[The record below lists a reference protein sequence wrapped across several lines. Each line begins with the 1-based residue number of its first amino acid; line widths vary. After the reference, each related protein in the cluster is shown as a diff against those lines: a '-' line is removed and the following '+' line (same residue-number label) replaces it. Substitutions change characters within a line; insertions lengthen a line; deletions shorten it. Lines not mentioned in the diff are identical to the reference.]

1 MAYQSNIPLA
11 TDQLDNS
18 QVDLQDN
25 FGAINTYLTVNH
37 VAFNSADQGKHKWVT
52 FPIQGGAPSFL
63 AGEEG
68 LYNAVLNTVSEL
80 YVHKQ
85 SNGGTV
91 EIPMT
96 ASILSTSAPVSGGPG
111 WTYLPSGIYMTW
123 GSTTVNGNTTI
134 TLAHPPPTQILNVQL
149 TPITGSS
156 SFVDAQLVIN
166 AIISNSQF
174 SVVGTVNGSA
184 SNVTCAYLVLGY

>member
-25 FGAINTYLTVNH
+25 FGSINTYLNVNH
-37 VAFNSADQGKHKWVT
+37 VAFNSADQGKHAFVT
-52 FPIQGGAPSFL
+52 FPIQGSAPSFL

-68 LYNAVLNTVSEL
+68 LYNAQLSSVSEL

-85 SNGGTV
+85 YNGTTA

-96 ASILSTSAPVSGGPG
+96 ASILSSSAPVSGGPG

-123 GSTTVNGNTTI
+123 GATTVNGNTTI

-174 SVVGTVNGSA
+174 SVVGTINGSA